1 MAKKLRINVVCSSR
15 DKRFLVLA
23 EREWKL
29 ATLRK
34 HTEDIFHSLYPEE
47 PQLRISGL
55 QNEFHFDLPL
65 NYKVDEAL
73 IDTGLV
79 FVIENEVSLLTSLS
93 QSAESNS
100 KRDTSQYN
108 NQSDRKSRDDSAQ
121 PLQRKRKKIV
131 RKTSGLVKIPTSQ
144 SDGITDISSSDKVT
158 STTSPTVAEQEASLM
173 PQIVEK
179 ISEDSEVDVES
190 VDDSAPQT
198 LQRASNNVVVMNRK
212 ATVRKTSQRVLRK
225 ARKIQNR
232 TKNSTEYTTSNQ

>member
-34 HTEDIFHSLYPEE
+34 HTEDIFHSLYPGE

-144 SDGITDISSSDKVT
+144 PDGITDISSSNKVT

-198 LQRASNNVVVMNRK
+198 LQQASNNVVMNRK

-225 ARKIQNR
+225 ARKIKNK